1 MVRSVIVSG
10 VRTPIG
16 KFGGSLRDVPAVE
29 LGALVIKEAIKRA
42 GIKPEDV
49 DEVIMGQVVTAGC
62 GQNTAR
68 QAAIKAGIPVE
79 VPAFQLNKVCTS
91 GLKAIALAHML
102 IQTGEAEVV
111 VAGGMESM
119 SSAPYALL
127 KARWGYRMFNDTLV
141 DLMVHDGLWDPIY
154 NQHMAENTED
164 VANEFGVSRDEMD
177 EWAYYSHVK
186 AIKAID
192 EGKFA
197 EEIVP
202 VVVKE
207 KKGERIVD
215 TDECP
220 RRDTSLE
227 KIKSL
232 PPVFRKDG
240 KITAANAPNTSD
252 GAAAVVVMSE
262 DKAKELGVEPKLEIV
277 SYGQASQDP
286 KYIATV
292 PAYAAER
299 ALKKA
304 ELNKDDIDL
313 WEINEA
319 FAAVTLIS
327 GKYLLNLDM
336 DRVNVNGGAVALGH
350 PIGATGARLVVTLMH
365 EMLRRKSEYGVVT
378 LCAGMAQGDAM
389 VFRLY

>member
-1 MVRSVIVSG
+1 MVKSVVVSG

-16 KFGGSLRDVPAVE
+16 KFGGSLKDLSAVE
-29 LGALVIKEAIKRA
+29 LGALVIMEAISRA

-49 DEVIMGQVVTAGC
+49 DEVIMGHVVTAGC

-68 QAAIKAGIPVE
+68 YAALKAGLPNT
-79 VPAFQLNKVCTS
+79 VPAYQINKVCTS
-91 GLKAIALAHML
+91 GLKAVALAHLM
-102 IQTGEAEVV
+102 IQMGEVEVV

-119 SSAPYALL
+119 SNAPYALL
-127 KARWGYRMFNDTLV
+127 KARWGYRMFNGELV

-164 VANEFGVSRDEMD
+164 VADEFGVGRDEMD
-177 EWAYYSHVK
+177 EWSYQSHMK
-186 AIKAID
+186 AVKAID
-192 EGKFA
+192 EGRFA
-197 EEIVP
+197 EEILP
-202 VVVKE
+202 VEIKQ
-207 KKGERIVD
+207 KKGSLVVD

-220 RRDTSLE
+220 RRDTTLE

-232 PPVFRKDG
+232 PPVFRKNG

-252 GAAAVVVMSE
+252 GAAAVVLMSE
-262 DKAKELGVEPKLEIV
+262 DKAKELGVEPKLEVIAH
-277 SYGQASQDP
+277 GQASRDP

-292 PAYAAER
+292 PAYAAET

-304 ELNKDDIDL
+304 ELSKDEIDV

-327 GKYLLNLDM
+327 SKLLGIDLE
-336 DRVNVNGGAVALGH
+336 RVNVNGGAIALGH

-365 EMLRRKSEYGVVT
+365 EMLRRKSEYGVTT
-378 LCAGMAQGDAM
+378 LCAGLGQGDAV

>member
-127 KARWGYRMFNDTLV
+127 KARWGYRMFNDVLV

-304 ELNKDDIDL
+304 ELSKDDIDL

>member
-1 MVRSVIVSG
+1 MVKSVVVSG

-49 DEVIMGQVVTAGC
+49 DEVIMGHVVTAGC

-68 QAAIKAGIPVE
+68 QAALKAGIPDT
-79 VPAFQLNKVCTS
+79 VPAFQINKVCTS
-91 GLKAIALAHML
+91 GLKAVALAHMM
-102 IQTGEAEVV
+102 IQLGEAEVV

-127 KARWGYRMFNDTLV
+127 KARWGYRMFNGELV

-164 VANEFGVSRDEMD
+164 VADEFGVSRDEMD

-207 KKGERIVD
+207 KKGERVVD

-220 RRDTSLE
+220 RRDSSLE

-232 PPVFRKDG
+232 LPVFRKNG
-240 KITAANAPNTSD
+240 KITAGNAPNTSD

-262 DKAKELGVEPKLEIV
+262 EKAKELGVEPKLEIV
-277 SYGQASQDP
+277 SYGQASRDP

-292 PAYAAER
+292 PAYAAEN

-304 ELNKDDIDL
+304 ELSKDDIDL

-378 LCAGMAQGDAM
+378 LCAGMAQGDAI
-389 VFRLY
+389 VFRRY

>member
-1 MVRSVIVSG
+1 MTRTVIVSG

-16 KFGGSLRDVPAVE
+16 RFGGGLKDVSAVE
-29 LGALVIKEAIKRA
+29 LGSIVIREAIERA

-49 DEVIMGQVVTAGC
+49 DEVIMGHVVTAGC

-68 QAAIKAGIPVE
+68 HAALRAGLPDTIP
-79 VPAFQLNKVCTS
+79 AYQINKVCTS
-91 GLKAIALAHML
+91 GLKAVALGHLM
-102 IQTGEAEVV
+102 IQMGEAEIV

-119 SSAPYALL
+119 SNVPYALM

-177 EWAYYSHVK
+177 EWSYYSHVK

-192 EGKFA
+192 EGKFKD
-197 EEIVP
+197 EIIP
-202 VVVKE
+202 VTIKE
-207 KKGERIVD
+207 KKGDKVVD
-215 TDECP
+215 TDENP
-220 RRDTSLE
+220 RRDTTLE

-232 PPVFRKDG
+232 KPVFRPDG

-252 GAAAVVVMSE
+252 GAAAVVLMSE
-262 DKAKELGVEPKLEIV
+262 EKAKELGIEPKLEV
-277 SYGQASQDP
+277 LAHGQASRDP

-292 PAYAAER
+292 PAYAAEI
-299 ALKKA
+299 ALEKA
-304 ELNKDDIDL
+304 GVAKEEIGL

-327 GKYLLNLDM
+327 AKYLLNIDL

-365 EMLRRKSEYGVVT
+365 EMLRRNEECGVVT
-378 LCAGMAQGDAM
+378 LCAGMAQGDAI
-389 VFRLY
+389 VFRKY

>member
-1 MVRSVIVSG
+1 MVKTVVVSG
-10 VRTPIG
+10 VRTAIG
-16 KFGGSLRDVPAVE
+16 RFGGSLKDVSAVE
-29 LGALVIKEAIKRA
+29 LGSIVIREAINRA
-42 GIKPEDV
+42 RIKPEDV
-49 DEVIMGQVVTAGC
+49 DEVIMGHVVTAGC

-68 QAAIKAGIPVE
+68 QSALKAGLPNT
-79 VPAFQLNKVCTS
+79 VPAYQINKVCTS
-91 GLKAIALAHML
+91 GLKAIALAHHM
-102 IQTGEAEVV
+102 IQMGEADVV

-119 SSAPYALL
+119 SNAPYALP

-141 DLMVHDGLWDPIY
+141 DLMVHDGLWNPVY
-154 NQHMAENTED
+154 NQHMAEDTED
-164 VANEFGVSRDEMD
+164 VADEFGVTRDEMD
-177 EWAYYSHVK
+177 EWSYYSHVK

-202 VVVKE
+202 VTVRE
-207 KKGERIVD
+207 KKGERVVD
-215 TDECP
+215 TDENP
-220 RRDTSLE
+220 RRDTTLE
-227 KIKSL
+227 KIRSL
-232 PPVFRKDG
+232 KPAFRQNG

-262 DKAKELGVEPKLEIV
+262 NRAKELGVEPKLEIL
-277 SYGQASQDP
+277 SHGQASRDA

-292 PAYAAER
+292 PAYAAEI

-304 ELNKDDIDL
+304 GLNKDDIDL

-327 GKYLLNLDM
+327 AKYLMNLDLE
-336 DRVNVNGGAVALGH
+336 RVNVNGGAIALGH

-365 EMLRRKSEYGVVT
+365 EMMRRKSEYGVVT
-378 LCAGMAQGDAM
+378 LCAGMAQGDAI
-389 VFRLY
+389 VFRKY

>member
-1 MVRSVIVSG
+1 MAVIVSG

-16 KFGGSLRDVPAVE
+16 KFGGGLKDVSAVE
-29 LGALVIKEAIKRA
+29 LGSIVIREAIKRA
-42 GIKPEDV
+42 GISPEDV

-68 QAAIKAGIPVE
+68 QASLLAGVPSN
-79 VPAFQLNKVCTS
+79 VPAYQINKVCTS
-91 GLKAIALAHML
+91 GLKAIALGNMA
-102 IQTGEAEVV
+102 IESGEAEVV

-119 SSAPYALL
+119 SNAPYALM
-127 KARWGYRMFNDTLV
+127 KARWGYRMFNDSLV
-141 DLMVHDGLWDPIY
+141 DLMVHDGLLDPIY
-154 NQHMAENTED
+154 KQHMAENTED
-164 VANEFGVSRDEMD
+164 VADEFGVTRDEMD
-177 EWAYYSHVK
+177 EWAYRSHVRAVK
-186 AIKAID
+186 AID
-192 EGKFA
+192 QGKFK

-202 VVVKE
+202 VKVN
-207 KKGERIVD
+207 GRIVEV
-215 TDECP
+215 DENP

-232 PPVFRKDG
+232 KPVFRKNG
-240 KITAANAPNTSD
+240 KITAGNAPNTSD
-252 GAAAVVVMSE
+252 GASAVVLMRE
-262 DKAKELGVEPKLEIV
+262 KKAKELGAEPKVEII

-292 PAYAAER
+292 PAYAAEN

-304 ELNKDDIDL
+304 KLGKDDIGL

-327 GKYLLNLDM
+327 AKYVMNLDLEI
-336 DRVNVNGGAVALGH
+336 VNVNGGAIALGH

-365 EMLRRKSEYGVVT
+365 EMMRRRVELGVAT
-378 LCAGMAQGDAM
+378 LCAGMAQGDA
-389 VFRLY
+389 VVLRKY

>member
-1 MVRSVIVSG
+1 MAVIVSG

-16 KFGGSLRDVPAVE
+16 KFGGGLKDVSAVE
-29 LGALVIKEAIKRA
+29 LGSIVIREAIKRA
-42 GIKPEDV
+42 GISPEDV

-68 QAAIKAGIPVE
+68 QASLLAGVPSN
-79 VPAFQLNKVCTS
+79 VPAYQINKVCTS
-91 GLKAIALAHML
+91 GLKAIALGNMA
-102 IQTGEAEVV
+102 IESGEAEVV

-119 SSAPYALL
+119 SNAPYALM
-127 KARWGYRMFNDTLV
+127 KARWGYRMFNDSLV
-141 DLMVHDGLWDPIY
+141 DLMVHDGLLDPIY
-154 NQHMAENTED
+154 KQHMAENTED
-164 VANEFGVSRDEMD
+164 VADEFGVTRDEMD
-177 EWAYYSHVK
+177 EWAYRSHVRAVK
-186 AIKAID
+186 AID
-192 EGKFA
+192 QGKFK

-202 VVVKE
+202 VRVN
-207 KKGERIVD
+207 GRIVEV
-215 TDECP
+215 DENP

-232 PPVFRKDG
+232 KPVFRKNG
-240 KITAANAPNTSD
+240 KITAGNAPNTSD
-252 GAAAVVVMSE
+252 GASAVVLMRE
-262 DKAKELGVEPKLEIV
+262 KKAKELGAEPKVEII

-292 PAYAAER
+292 PAYAAEN

-304 ELNKDDIDL
+304 KLDKDDIGL

-327 GKYLLNLDM
+327 AKYVMNLDLEI
-336 DRVNVNGGAVALGH
+336 VNVNGGAIALGH

-365 EMLRRKSEYGVVT
+365 EMMRRRVELGVAT
-378 LCAGMAQGDAM
+378 LCAGMAQGDA
-389 VFRLY
+389 VVLRKY

>member
-127 KARWGYRMFNDTLV
+127 KARWGYRMFNDVLV

-304 ELNKDDIDL
+304 ELSKDDIDL

-336 DRVNVNGGAVALGH
+336 NRVNVNGGAVALGH

>member
-91 GLKAIALAHML
+91 GLKAIALAHMM

-127 KARWGYRMFNDTLV
+127 KARWGYRMFNDVLV

-240 KITAANAPNTSD
+240 MITAANAPNTSD

-292 PAYAAER
+292 PAYAAEK

>member
-304 ELNKDDIDL
+304 ELSKDDIDL

-350 PIGATGARLVVTLMH
+350 PIGSTGARLVVTLMH

>member
-262 DKAKELGVEPKLEIV
+262 DKAKELGVELKLEIV

>member
-1 MVRSVIVSG
+1 MVKSVIVSG

-16 KFGGSLRDVPAVE
+16 KFGGSLKDVPAVE
-29 LGALVIKEAIKRA
+29 LGALVIKEAIRRA
-42 GIKPEDV
+42 GIRPEDV

-91 GLKAIALAHML
+91 GLKAIALAHMM
-102 IQTGEAEVV
+102 IQLGEAEVV

-164 VANEFGVSRDEMD
+164 VADEFGVTRDEMD

-192 EGKFA
+192 DGKFA

-207 KKGERIVD
+207 KKGERVVN

-232 PPVFRKDG
+232 PPVFRKNG
-240 KITAANAPNTSD
+240 KITAGNAPNTSD

-262 DKAKELGVEPKLEIV
+262 DKAKELGVEPKLEII

-292 PAYAAER
+292 PAYAAEK

-304 ELNKDDIDL
+304 ELSKDEIDL

>member
-127 KARWGYRMFNDTLV
+127 KARWGYRMFNDVLV

>member
-1 MVRSVIVSG
+1 MAVIVSG

-16 KFGGSLRDVPAVE
+16 KFGGGLKDVSAVE
-29 LGALVIKEAIKRA
+29 LGSIVIREAIKRA
-42 GIKPEDV
+42 GISPEDV

-68 QAAIKAGIPVE
+68 QASLLAGVPSN
-79 VPAFQLNKVCTS
+79 VPAYQINKVCTS
-91 GLKAIALAHML
+91 GLKAIALGNMA
-102 IQTGEAEVV
+102 IESGEAEVV

-119 SSAPYALL
+119 SNAPYALM
-127 KARWGYRMFNDTLV
+127 KARWGYRMFNDSLV
-141 DLMVHDGLWDPIY
+141 DLMVHDGLLDPIY
-154 NQHMAENTED
+154 KQHMAENTED
-164 VANEFGVSRDEMD
+164 VADEFGVTRDEMD
-177 EWAYYSHVK
+177 EWAYRSHVRAVK
-186 AIKAID
+186 AID
-192 EGKFA
+192 QGKFK

-202 VVVKE
+202 VRVN
-207 KKGERIVD
+207 GRIVEV
-215 TDECP
+215 DENP

-232 PPVFRKDG
+232 KPVFRKNG
-240 KITAANAPNTSD
+240 KITAGNAPNTSD
-252 GAAAVVVMSE
+252 GASAVVLMRE
-262 DKAKELGVEPKLEIV
+262 KKAKELGAEPKVEII

-292 PAYAAER
+292 PAYAAEN

-304 ELNKDDIDL
+304 KLGKDDIGL

-327 GKYLLNLDM
+327 AKYVMNLDLEI
-336 DRVNVNGGAVALGH
+336 VNVNGGAIALGH

-365 EMLRRKSEYGVVT
+365 EMMRRRVELGVAT
-378 LCAGMAQGDAM
+378 LCAGMAQGDA
-389 VFRLY
+389 VVLRKY

>member
-1 MVRSVIVSG
+1 MTRTVIVSG

-16 KFGGSLRDVPAVE
+16 RFGGGLKDVSAVE
-29 LGALVIKEAIKRA
+29 LGSIVIREAVKRA

-49 DEVIMGQVVTAGC
+49 DEVIMGHVVTAGC

-68 QAAIKAGIPVE
+68 HASLKAGLPNT
-79 VPAFQLNKVCTS
+79 VPAYQINKVCTS
-91 GLKAIALAHML
+91 GLKAIALGHLM
-102 IQTGEAEVV
+102 IQMGEADVV

-119 SSAPYALL
+119 SNAPYALM

-164 VANEFGVSRDEMD
+164 VADEFGVTRDEMD
-177 EWAYYSHVK
+177 EWSYYSHVK

-192 EGKFA
+192 EGKFRD
-197 EEIVP
+197 EIVP
-202 VVVKE
+202 VTVKE
-207 KKGERIVD
+207 KKGERVVD
-215 TDECP
+215 TDENP
-220 RRDTSLE
+220 RSDTSLE

-232 PPVFRKDG
+232 PPVFRPNG

-252 GAAAVVVMSE
+252 GAAAVVLMSE
-262 DKAKELGVEPKLEIV
+262 EKAKELGVEPKLEILAH
-277 SYGQASQDP
+277 GQESRDP

-292 PAYAAER
+292 PAYAAET

-304 ELNKDDIDL
+304 GISKDDVGL

-327 GKYLLNLDM
+327 AKYLLNLDL
-336 DRVNVNGGAVALGH
+336 DKVNVNGGAVALGH

-365 EMLRRKSEYGVVT
+365 EMLRRNEEYGVVS
-378 LCAGMAQGDAM
+378 LCAGMAQGDAI
-389 VFRLY
+389 VFRIY

>member
-29 LGALVIKEAIKRA
+29 LGALVIKEAVKRA

-91 GLKAIALAHML
+91 GLKAIALAHMM

-119 SSAPYALL
+119 SSAPYGLL
-127 KARWGYRMFNDTLV
+127 KARWGYRMFNDVLV

-164 VANEFGVSRDEMD
+164 VADEFGVSRDEMD

-207 KKGERIVD
+207 KKGERVVD

-240 KITAANAPNTSD
+240 KITAGNAPNTSD

-292 PAYAAER
+292 PAYAAEK

>member
-1 MVRSVIVSG
+1 MTRTVIVSG

-16 KFGGSLRDVPAVE
+16 RFGGGLKDVSAVE
-29 LGALVIKEAIKRA
+29 LGSIVIREAISRA

-49 DEVIMGQVVTAGC
+49 DEVIMGHVVTAGC

-68 QAAIKAGIPVE
+68 HAALKAGLPNT
-79 VPAFQLNKVCTS
+79 VPAYQINKVCTS
-91 GLKAIALAHML
+91 GLKAVALAHLM
-102 IQTGEAEVV
+102 IQMGEADVV

-119 SSAPYALL
+119 SNAPYALL
-127 KARWGYRMFNDTLV
+127 KARWGYRMFNDQLV

-164 VANEFGVSRDEMD
+164 VADEFGVTRDEMD
-177 EWAYYSHVK
+177 EWSYYSHMK

-197 EEIVP
+197 EEIIP
-202 VVVKE
+202 VTVKE
-207 KKGERIVD
+207 KKGERVVD
-215 TDECP
+215 TDENP

-232 PPVFRKDG
+232 KPVFRPNG

-262 DKAKELGVEPKLEIV
+262 EKAKELGVEPKLEV
-277 SYGQASQDP
+277 LAHGQASRDP

-292 PAYAAER
+292 PAYAAEI

-304 ELNKDDIDL
+304 GVSKDDIDL

-327 GKYLLNLDM
+327 AKYLMNLDL

-365 EMLRRKSEYGVVT
+365 EMLRRGSEYGVVT
-378 LCAGMAQGDAM
+378 LCAGMAQGDAI
-389 VFRLY
+389 VFRKY

>member
-1 MVRSVIVSG
+1 MVKSVIVSG

-16 KFGGSLRDVPAVE
+16 KFGGSLKDVPAVE
-29 LGALVIKEAIKRA
+29 LGALVIKEAIRRA

-91 GLKAIALAHML
+91 GLKAIALAHMM
-102 IQTGEAEVV
+102 IQLGEAEVV

-127 KARWGYRMFNDTLV
+127 KARWGYRMFNDQLV

-154 NQHMAENTED
+154 NQHMAENTEN
-164 VANEFGVSRDEMD
+164 VADEFGVSRDEMD
-177 EWAYYSHVK
+177 EWAYRSHVK

-207 KKGERIVD
+207 KKGEKVVD

-232 PPVFRKDG
+232 PPVFRKNG
-240 KITAANAPNTSD
+240 KITAGNAPNTSD

-262 DKAKELGVEPKLEIV
+262 ERAKELGVEPKLEVV

-292 PAYAAER
+292 PAYAAEK

-304 ELNKDDIDL
+304 EISKDDIDL

-365 EMLRRKSEYGVVT
+365 EMVRRKSEYGVVT

>member
-16 KFGGSLRDVPAVE
+16 KFGGSLKDVPAVE

-127 KARWGYRMFNDTLV
+127 KARWGYRMFNDVLV

-304 ELNKDDIDL
+304 ELSKDDIDL

>member
-1 MVRSVIVSG
+1 MAVIVSG

-16 KFGGSLRDVPAVE
+16 KFGGGLKDVSAVE
-29 LGALVIKEAIKRA
+29 LGSIVIREAIKRA
-42 GIKPEDV
+42 GISPEDV

-68 QAAIKAGIPVE
+68 QASLLAGVPSS
-79 VPAFQLNKVCTS
+79 VPAYQINKVCTS
-91 GLKAIALAHML
+91 GLKAIALGNMV
-102 IQTGEAEVV
+102 IESGEADVV

-119 SSAPYALL
+119 SNAPYALM
-127 KARWGYRMFNDTLV
+127 KARWGYRMFNDSLV
-141 DLMVHDGLWDPIY
+141 DLMVHDGLLDPIY
-154 NQHMAENTED
+154 KQHMAENTED
-164 VANEFGVSRDEMD
+164 VADEFGVTRDEMD
-177 EWAYYSHVK
+177 EWAYRSHVR
-186 AIKAID
+186 AVKAID
-192 EGKFA
+192 EGKFK

-202 VVVKE
+202 VKAN
-207 KKGERIVD
+207 GGIVEV
-215 TDECP
+215 DENP

-232 PPVFRKDG
+232 KPVFRKNG
-240 KITAANAPNTSD
+240 KITAGNAPNTSD
-252 GAAAVVVMSE
+252 GASAVVLMSE
-262 DKAKELGVEPKLEIV
+262 KKAKELGVEPKLEII

-292 PAYAAER
+292 PAYAAEN

-304 ELNKDDIDL
+304 GLGKDEIEL

-327 GKYLLNLDM
+327 AKYVMDLDLEI
-336 DRVNVNGGAVALGH
+336 VNVNGGAVALGH

-365 EMLRRKSEYGVVT
+365 EMIRRRSEFGVAT
-378 LCAGMAQGDAM
+378 LCAGMAQGDAL
-389 VFRLY
+389 VFRRY